1 MVSGFIIFGV
11 LIFLAA
17 GSYEHLMKSFYP
29 IKYEAEVET
38 TAVDYAIEKEL
49 IYAIIKCESGF
60 DKDAHSH
67 ANAIGLMQVT
77 PDTFEWLKLYT
88 HEKGLGVE
96 SLKNPAVN
104 IKYGALFIYLLR
116 KKYKNDEA
124 VLSAYNAGDNV
135 VKRWMSDKNISSDG
149 ENLDFIPYKETRDYV
164 KRVISAKKFYKK
176 LYFKR

>member
-1 MVSGFIIFGV
+1 
-11 LIFLAA
+11 
-17 GSYEHLMKSFYP
+17 
-29 IKYEAEVET
+29 
-38 TAVDYAIEKEL
+38 
-49 IYAIIKCESGF
+49 
-60 DKDAHSH
+60 
-67 ANAIGLMQVT
+67 MQVT
-77 PDTFEWLKLYT
+77 PDTFEWLKLKT
-88 HEKGLGVE
+88 KKKTLSVE

-104 IKYGALFIYLLR
+104 IRYGALFIYLLR